1 MDLVS
6 EFSFAF
12 NEKSAF
18 LLFFFLIGILFSA
31 LTLRL
36 GLRQEVRASKWLSLL
51 LFLCSMYITPYVM
64 GYAGWYSGGISREI
78 LFYVPFMQ
86 VFLIGPVVYFYTKS
100 LLNEGFTISRKALFH
115 FVPAILYAF
124 YSLVVFITDKIVLDE
139 FYFYAD
145 GRDKDLSDWYQ
156 AAGLISMSLYLI
168 LSLKYYTQYRKQI
181 FNTLSYADTVL
192 FQWIR
197 NFSIAFLVLIFLRVL
212 FFITNPDWGNFGN
225 QFWYYLSFSF
235 VFTYVAIAGYSN
247 VIKRVT
253 LNESGLKPYNV
264 FTPYREKREVIRS
277 QLAENQKSIDAVAT
291 LEEPPKAQISDEQLE
306 TWKKKLDSAM
316 RNRLLYKN
324 PRLNLADVARELC
337 TNTKMISTVVNRGWD
352 MNFNDYVNQFRIEV
366 VVEKLIRGEHRDK
379 TLLGVALESGF
390 NSKATFNRAF
400 KKITSNSPKEYLNS
414 LSQK

>member
-51 LFLCSMYITPYVM
+51 LFLCSMYITPYVV

-212 FFITNPDWGNFGN
+212 FFITNPD
-225 QFWYYLSFSF
+225 
-235 VFTYVAIAGYSN
+235 
-247 VIKRVT
+247 
-253 LNESGLKPYNV
+253 
-264 FTPYREKREVIRS
+264 
-277 QLAENQKSIDAVAT
+277 
-291 LEEPPKAQISDEQLE
+291 
-306 TWKKKLDSAM
+306 
-316 RNRLLYKN
+316 
-324 PRLNLADVARELC
+324 
-337 TNTKMISTVVNRGWD
+337 
-352 MNFNDYVNQFRIEV
+352 
-366 VVEKLIRGEHRDK
+366 
-379 TLLGVALESGF
+379 
-390 NSKATFNRAF
+390 
-400 KKITSNSPKEYLNS
+400 
-414 LSQK
+414 